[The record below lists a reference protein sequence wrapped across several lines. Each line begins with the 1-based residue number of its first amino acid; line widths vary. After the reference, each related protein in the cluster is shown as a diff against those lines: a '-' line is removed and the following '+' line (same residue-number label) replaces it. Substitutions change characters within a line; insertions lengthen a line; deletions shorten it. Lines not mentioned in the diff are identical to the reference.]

1 MTSATTLRIMEVVQ
15 SLEKGGRT
23 VRFHDTVNA
32 LCQSGHQVIA
42 VCFGP
47 FDKPTNAEHDIA
59 LPQISGKKFG
69 LIWQLAKLIKKHN
82 INLVHA
88 HCESSQLYAGLAAK
102 LCRIPAVGTFHR
114 SRLECYN
121 PSLSNR
127 LIRFALSHFVAVS
140 EDRMRLL
147 TGNMGLRDSH
157 CSVVYG
163 GTSLLSVPART
174 KQQARAEL
182 GLNTDSKILLSIGH
196 LGAIKGH
203 QDTLQALALLNDAD
217 VQLFIA
223 GTGTEAEK
231 RLLVDLTQT
240 LQLQHQVTF
249 LGQITDPA
257 LWLDACDIFVQP
269 SHEEAFGLVFIE
281 AGARRRPVI
290 ATHVG
295 GIKEIIL
302 HSVTG
307 LLVTPASA
315 RQLAENMQK
324 LLDDSDSRQ
333 SMGDAGFNR
342 VHQTF
347 SVEAMTTRYLKIFQK
362 LMPKEGS
369 YYDAS

>member
-1 MTSATTLRIMEVVQ
+1 MTATATLRIMEVVQ

-32 LCQSGHQVIA
+32 LCQSGHQVVA

-47 FDKPTNAEHDIA
+47 FDKPTDAEHNIA

-82 INLVHA
+82 IQLVHA

-127 LIRFALSHFVAVS
+127 FIRFALSHFVAVS
-140 EDRMRLL
+140 KDRMRLL
-147 TGNMGLRDSH
+147 TDNMGLRGSD

-182 GLNTDSKILLSIGH
+182 GLEADSKILLSIGH

-203 QDTLQALALLNDAD
+203 QDTLQALALLDDAG

-231 RLLVDLTQT
+231 NTLVDLAQS
-240 LQLQHQVTF
+240 LQLQHQVRF
-249 LGQITDPA
+249 LGQISDPA

-295 GIKEIIL
+295 GIKEIIM
-302 HSVTG
+302 HSLTG
-307 LLVTPASA
+307 FLVAPACA
-315 RQLAENMQK
+315 QQLAESMQQ
-324 LLDDSDSRQ
+324 LLNDADSCQ
-333 SMGDAGFNR
+333 SMGNAGFDR
-342 VHQTF
+342 VQQTF
-347 SVEAMTTRYLKIFQK
+347 SVEAMTTQYLKIFQK
-362 LMPKEGS
+362 LMLKEGS
-369 YYDAS
+369 YHDAS

>member
-1 MTSATTLRIMEVVQ
+1 MSAATTFRIMEVVQ

-32 LCQSGHQVIA
+32 LRQSGHQVIA
-42 VCFGP
+42 VCFGA
-47 FDKPTNAEHDIA
+47 FDKPTNAEHDISV
-59 LPQISGKKFG
+59 PQMAGKKFG

-114 SRLECYN
+114 SRLDCYN

-147 TGNMGLRDSH
+147 TSNMGLPVSH

-163 GTSLLSVPART
+163 GTSLLSVPSRS
-174 KQQARAEL
+174 KEHARAII
-182 GLNTDSKILLSIGH
+182 GLANDNRILLSIGH

-203 QDTLQALALLNDAD
+203 QDTLQALALLNRSD

-223 GTGTEAEK
+223 GTGSDAEK
-231 RLLVDLTQT
+231 QLLIDLTQK
-240 LQLQHQVTF
+240 LQLQNQVTF

-281 AGARRRPVI
+281 AGARHRPVV

-295 GIKEIIL
+295 GIKEIIQ
-302 HSVTG
+302 HNITG

-315 RQLAENMQK
+315 QQLAENIQK
-324 LLDDSDSRQ
+324 LLDDADSRQ
-333 SMGDAGFNR
+333 NMGDAGFNR

-347 SVEAMTTRYLKIFQK
+347 SVEAMTTRYLSIFQK

-369 YYDAS
+369 YHDAS